1 MARKKKKEECPKP
14 AIWITTF
21 ADLVTLLLTFFVL
34 LLSMSTMDNKKIK
47 RALGSL
53 TGALG
58 VLESGRSTKIG
69 KEIVVPQPDIQL
81 RKSRVRKH
89 LAGLKNFITVMG
101 LGQLISTFESK
112 KGIVVTIK
120 DRLLFSPASAKLRKE
135 AGPVLDKLSNII
147 KLMPDGSMVN
157 VEGSTDNIPI
167 KTGKYPS
174 NWELSIA
181 RALSVV
187 RYFIKHDF
195 VSPVML
201 SAEGLGQFHPI
212 ATNQTAE
219 GRSKNRRVDIVFVGI
234 H

>member
-1 MARKKKKEECPKP
+1 MARKKEKKCPQM
-14 AIWITTF
+14 AAWVTTF
-21 ADLVTLLLTFFVL
+21 ADLMSLLLTFFVL
-34 LLSMSTMDNKKIK
+34 LISMSTMDNRKIK

-69 KEIVVPQPDIQL
+69 KEIVVPQPDIQM
-81 RKSRVRKH
+81 RKSKVRKR

-101 LGQLISTFESK
+101 LGQLMSTFESK
-112 KGIVVTIK
+112 KGIVVTMK
-120 DRLLFSPASAKLRKE
+120 DRLLFGPASAKLRKE
-135 AGPVLDKLSNII
+135 AGPVLDKLSSII
-147 KLMPDGSMVN
+147 KLMPEDSMVDVQGN
-157 VEGSTDNIPI
+157 TDNIPI

-187 RYFIKHDF
+187 KYFIKYDF
-195 VSPVML
+195 VLPTKL
-201 SAEGLGQFHPI
+201 SAEGFGQFHPI
-212 ATNQTAE
+212 ATNQTVE

>member
-1 MARKKKKEECPKP
+1 MTRKKEKKCPQM
-14 AIWITTF
+14 AAWITTF
-21 ADLVTLLLTFFVL
+21 ADLMSLLLTFFVL
-34 LLSMSTMDNKKIK
+34 LISMSTMDNRKIK

-69 KEIVVPQPDIQL
+69 KEIVVPQPDIQM
-81 RKSRVRKH
+81 RKSRVRKR

-101 LGQLISTFESK
+101 LGQLMSTFESK
-112 KGIVVTIK
+112 KGIVVTMK
-120 DRLLFSPASAKLRKE
+120 DRLLFGPASAKLRKE
-135 AGPVLDKLSNII
+135 AGPVLDKLSSII
-147 KLMPDGSMVN
+147 KLMPEDSMVDVQGN
-157 VEGSTDNIPI
+157 TDNIPI

-187 RYFIKHDF
+187 KYFIKYDF
-195 VSPVML
+195 VSPTRL
-201 SAEGLGQFHPI
+201 SAEGFGQFHPI
-212 ATNQTAE
+212 ATNQTVE